1 MDKYEDFD
9 GNEIEVGDRIIIQ
22 ALHYKDL
29 RVKTVKRITKYKVV
43 VEYSHGERFIDHK
56 RTALAYR
63 QSVPCET

>member
-1 MDKYEDFD
+1 MDFD

-29 RVKTVKRITKYKVV
+29 RVKTVKRITKHKVV
-43 VEYSHGERFIDHK
+43 VEYTHGERFIDHQ

-63 QSVPCET
+63 QVVDDA